1 MFLSENHKP
10 YSTDFGN
17 LVYEVNADTQ
27 AKELMEGRRRYREQ
41 LATSYAT
48 GEIKARKELSA
59 IIADKDATI
68 ANLMARI
75 AELEEQN
82 KP

>member
-1 MFLSENHKP
+1 MI
-10 YSTDFGN
+10 
-17 LVYEVNADTQ
+17 YEVNADTQ

-41 LATSYAT
+41 LATSYAV